1 MKGGKKRKNLT
12 GIEQVSAL
20 CLQDTD
26 VLVWEC
32 SPLQGFVFLFS
43 FQLIILL
50 NPPHWEITSWEEAD
64 GIQSMKWWQDWAT
77 YAWTLEDLLLLL
89 TGRQLH
95 RSFPDSFIHFFFF
108 NSISMFV
115 TVSQNSNEG
124 DVFSA
129 LRRISVHK
137 LKAIIKIIKDGLC
150 WEIAE
155 SDEYNL
161 TPQWL
166 MQRPQQ

>member
-1 MKGGKKRKNLT
+1 MKGEKSKNLS

-32 SPLQGFVFLFS
+32 STLQGFVFLFS

-50 NPPHWEITSWEEAD
+50 NPPTEKSQAERKLME
-64 GIQSMKWWQDWAT
+64 SK
-77 YAWTLEDLLLLL
+77 AWSGDRIEQPMSGLWRIFSCYWLV
-89 TGRQLH
+89 
-95 RSFPDSFIHFFFF
+95 DSFTEAFQTHLIFFF

-115 TVSQNSNEG
+115 TVSPNSNEG

-129 LRRISVHK
+129 LRRRILVHK
-137 LKAIIKIIKDGLC
+137 LKAIIKIIKNGLC
-150 WEIAE
+150 WEIE
-155 SDEYNL
+155 
-161 TPQWL
+161 WL
-166 MQRPQQ
+166 MSKTSLLSG